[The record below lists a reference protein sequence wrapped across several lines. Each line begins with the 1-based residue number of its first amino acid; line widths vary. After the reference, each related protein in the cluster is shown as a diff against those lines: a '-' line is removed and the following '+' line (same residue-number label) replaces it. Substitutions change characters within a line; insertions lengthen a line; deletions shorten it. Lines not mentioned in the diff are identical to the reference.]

1 MNLQYDRIEQLCQKL
16 NLPAIASQWSH
27 HAQQTLGQDG
37 SYADFV
43 EAILTHEYAARQQR
57 SQQVLMKLSGLP
69 QVKTL
74 EDYDFN
80 YALGAPKSQVI
91 ELFNLSFI
99 ARAENVVFLGASG
112 VGKTHL
118 SMALGYKAIMNNIKI
133 KFITTAD
140 LMAATEYS
148 LSAR

>member
-1 MNLQYDRIEQLCQKL
+1 MDLPRNGGGHRRSPVRSAWGGVRKRILRGAVRGFRLRPAVRYRGNHCRGNCYRWSCRDDRIEQLCQRL

-27 HAQQTLGQDG
+27 YAQQTLGQDG

-80 YALGAPKSQVI
+80 YALRKP
-91 ELFNLSFI
+91 LNH
-99 ARAENVVFLGASG
+99 R
-112 VGKTHL
+112 
-118 SMALGYKAIMNNIKI
+118 
-133 KFITTAD
+133 
-140 LMAATEYS
+140 
-148 LSAR
+148 

>member
-91 ELFNLSFI
+91 ELFNLTI
-99 ARAENVVFLGASG
+99 A
-112 VGKTHL
+112 
-118 SMALGYKAIMNNIKI
+118 
-133 KFITTAD
+133 
-140 LMAATEYS
+140 
-148 LSAR
+148 

>member
-80 YALGAPKSQVI
+80 YEPYRVCRRLNILRDYSD
-91 ELFNLSFI
+91 E
-99 ARAENVVFLGASG
+99 
-112 VGKTHL
+112 KTKL
-118 SMALGYKAIMNNIKI
+118 YPRN
-133 KFITTAD
+133 
-140 LMAATEYS
+140 
-148 LSAR
+148 

>member
-1 MNLQYDRIEQLCQKL
+1 MISSWSTCHKILHISMFITSFGEQNITYRCCSNLRSHLWSFLMNLQYDRIEQLCQKL

-69 QVKTL
+69 
-74 EDYDFN
+74 
-80 YALGAPKSQVI
+80 
-91 ELFNLSFI
+91 
-99 ARAENVVFLGASG
+99 
-112 VGKTHL
+112 
-118 SMALGYKAIMNNIKI
+118 
-133 KFITTAD
+133 
-140 LMAATEYS
+140 
-148 LSAR
+148 

>member
-1 MNLQYDRIEQLCQKL
+1 MTSCWEFPDESAIRPYRATLPKL

-43 EAILTHEYAARQQR
+43 EVILTHEYAARQQR

-80 YALGAPKSQVI
+80 YALGAP
-91 ELFNLSFI
+91 NH
-99 ARAENVVFLGASG
+99 R
-112 VGKTHL
+112 
-118 SMALGYKAIMNNIKI
+118 
-133 KFITTAD
+133 
-140 LMAATEYS
+140 
-148 LSAR
+148 